1 MKAKFS
7 VSGTLTAKDGFG
19 IERIETPML
28 LVTKFAG
35 MNLSRD
41 YADLEAAT
49 GDALKRALHKNS
61 FTGELGE
68 YASVKTPDGC
78 LPDRILLVGLGRAQQ
93 FSCAGVRELVKTAIN
108 AAVRRK
114 VSRISIPVVP
124 NRTTRGNLTLSSTA
138 YIMKSVASD
147 VLEKKKGD
155 GEFEIELVCSAQAKR
170 HLQAGLR
177 RQRRKTA
184 CDPCAE

>member
-7 VSGTLTAKDGFG
+7 VSGILTAKDGYG

-49 GDALKRALHKNS
+49 GDALNRALHKTS
-61 FTGELGE
+61 FTGDLGE
-68 YASVKTPDGC
+68 HVVVKTPEGC
-78 LPDRILLVGLGRAQQ
+78 LQERILLVGLGRAQQ
-93 FSCAGVRELVKTAIN
+93 FSCAGVRELIKTAVN

-114 VSRISIPVVP
+114 ISRISVPVVP

-138 YIMKSVASD
+138 YIMRSVAAD
-147 VLEKKKGD
+147 VLEKKKGK
-155 GEFEIELVCSAQAKR
+155 GELEIEFVASPQAKR
-170 HLQAGLR
+170 HLLAGLQ

-184 CDPCAE
+184 CDPCE